1 MKKLTSKQLRTLI
14 EAEVQRMQFPK
25 LELSERDESIAYS
38 RAGQLSMGYYISVD
52 DRDNLLKPGRPED
65 LQAEQLLA
73 AGMREVGME
82 SDLEAWEK
90 ASYEL
95 AMMVEECRMKLSRQE
110 EKTNK
115 VVERVMAKYQA
126 KVDRRRSGK

>member
-126 KVDRRRSGK
+126 KVDRRRS

>member
-1 MKKLTSKQLRTLI
+1 MKKITSKQLRTLI

-25 LELSERDESIAYS
+25 LELSEREESIAYS
-38 RAGQLSMGYYISVD
+38 RAAELSMGYYVSVD
-52 DRDNLLKPGRPED
+52 DRDNLLKPSSPEAIE
-65 LQAEQLLA
+65 AEQLLA